1 MLHGSADIF
10 YLPFSKQKRNHTAPL
25 HTFIDYLFAFL
36 RLRLGG

>member
-25 HTFIDYLFAFL
+25 QSVEKPIIKTV
-36 RLRLGG
+36 